1 MATNNNDTIFL
12 PLENVESEHC
22 ALIVDKGL
30 SQVKGVESHKVEL
43 NNRRA
48 AIIVDDEEAVA
59 SAVKAIKDL
68 GYGVTTIKKSF
79 PVLNMTCAS
88 CAVSVESM
96 AKNVKGSECCCQ
108 FCNGYTFHRIFT
120 QHDQPGYYS
129 KSHSVC

>member
-96 AKNVKGSECCCQ
+96 AKNVKG
-108 FCNGYTFHRIFT
+108 
-120 QHDQPGYYS
+120 
-129 KSHSVC
+129 